1 MGKISLPQGRGN
13 LAHNIRSYG
22 EGKMPSNID
31 VSKMQENVTIHHE
44 TLHAAYH
51 RLFDEPVEEYN
62 NKQKRA
68 DRKIKDYYQH
78 VKNSKNGE
86 KLFYEDVLQWGK
98 KEDFEQHPELREIVK
113 ECLIEYMEGSVE
125 KGIPSFAERN
135 PGLELIGAYIH
146 MDEVSPHM
154 HFDYIPVATG
164 YKTGMQ
170 KRNSLDRT
178 MKALLKQR
186 TGHEYSPRASEVDA
200 KGKCIDN
207 ATKQW
212 KEMERAVFRKICI
225 SRGLL
230 VDEEIKTPER
240 DSISVL
246 EYKREMRKKEVAALE
261 TKADEL
267 KGEILTVEQIYEID
281 VHKPILGQKVK
292 ISYLE
297 LMSLKKT
304 AEHIDAV
311 EADAKRT
318 SEEAHKLV
326 EQANERADE
335 GIKAANDR
343 ADIAIGEANKRADD
357 AIAEAQ
363 DQANKIVE
371 KEKRKA
377 KKKMDEAE
385 EIKAEAEEIISRRD
399 SIIKEAMDKA
409 KAIIQEAIENVPAK
423 TKEAFTNLK
432 NKIKELTK
440 TKADLESE
448 IDEKTGLGDRILR
461 EKKMEARAI
470 TDAAEATKKSIINN
484 ANCEA
489 EEIREKAHD
498 DAGKIMDEA
507 IKKAGAEGVMEEISR
522 RLGIVSMKEVAD
534 AKRKVIEAY
543 KKYQEYDTDGS
554 IAKAIDNNDMATI
567 EKRYRDSYSYRAD
580 RTLERREPW
589 HDAIFEVDMH
599 MEEYLK
605 LKAEPHSIDEI
616 MEDIQA
622 VMAYQ
627 NRGRRR

>member
-31 VSKMQENVTIHHE
+31 GSRMQENVIIHHE

-51 RLFDEPVEEYN
+51 RLFDEALEEYN

-78 VKNSKNGE
+78 IKNSKNGE

-98 KEDFEQHPELREIVK
+98 KEDFEQHPELREIAK
-113 ECLIEYMEGSVE
+113 ACLIEYMEGSAE

-146 MDEVSPHM
+146 MDEASPHM

-164 YKTGMQ
+164 YKMGLQ
-170 KRNSLDRT
+170 KRNSLDRA
-178 MKALLKQR
+178 MKAVIKQR
-186 TGHEYSPRASEVDA
+186 TGHEYSPRASEVDE

-212 KEMERAVFRKICI
+212 KELERAVFRKICI
-225 SRGLL
+225 SKGLL
-230 VDEEIKTPER
+230 VEEEIKTPER
-240 DSISVL
+240 DSLSVL
-246 EYKREMRKKEVAALE
+246 EYKREMRKKEVKSLE
-261 TKADEL
+261 AKADEL
-267 KGEILTVEQIYEID
+267 KGEILTAEQIYEID

-304 AEHIDAV
+304 AEHIDEV
-311 EADAKRT
+311 EADAKHTR
-318 SEEAHKLV
+318 EEAHKLV
-326 EQANERADE
+326 EQANERADD

-343 ADIAIGEANKRADD
+343 ADVAIGEANKRADD
-357 AIAEAQ
+357 AIAIAHN
-363 DQANKIVE
+363 QASELVE

-377 KKKMDEAE
+377 QKKIDEAKQ
-385 EIKAEAEEIISRRD
+385 IKAEAEDIIARKD

-409 KAIIQEAIENVPAK
+409 RAIIQEAIDNVPAK
-423 TKEAFTNLK
+423 TKEALNNLK
-432 NKIKELTK
+432 TKIKELTK
-440 TKADLESE
+440 TKKDLESE
-448 IDEKTGLGDRILR
+448 IEEKTGLGDRILH
-461 EKKMEARAI
+461 EKQKEAKAI
-470 TDAAEATKKSIINN
+470 TDAAQSAKISIINK
-484 ANCEA
+484 ANSEA
-489 EEIREKAHD
+489 DEILEDAH
-498 DAGKIMDEA
+498 AESEKIMENA

-534 AKRKVIEAY
+534 AKKKVIEAY
-543 KKYQEYDTDGS
+543 KKYEEYDVDGT

-605 LKAEPHSIDEI
+605 LKAEPHSIDES

-622 VMAYQ
+622 IMTYQ
-627 NRGRRR
+627 NRGRKR